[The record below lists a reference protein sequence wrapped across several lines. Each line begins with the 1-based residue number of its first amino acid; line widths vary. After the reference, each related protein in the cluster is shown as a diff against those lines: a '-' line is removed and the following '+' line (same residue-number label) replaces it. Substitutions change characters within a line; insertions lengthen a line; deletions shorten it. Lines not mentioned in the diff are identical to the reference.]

1 VDIALAHIAVMETS
15 RSLQQEIRRDGFVAV
30 IDARTG
36 ERRSSAKGHIAVPVS
51 FFGIVLGLA
60 GLGGAWRVAGRV
72 WQLPSIIGEA
82 LMFTAGI
89 VWALVLVLYAAKW
102 IYGREEALRELEDP
116 IQCCFVG
123 LIGVATMLISIAA
136 LPYSRLAAQ
145 IAFAIGASFTLAF
158 AVWRTGIL
166 WRGGRDPGATTPV
179 LYLPTVAGA
188 FVTATAAAALGRP
201 DWGQLAFGAGLFSW
215 LAIES
220 VLLHRLYT
228 VTEMP
233 APLRPTLG
241 IQLAP
246 PVVGG
251 LAYLSVTTGAPD
263 QFAYAMLGYGLL
275 QALLLLRLLP
285 WIRQQPFA
293 PSYWAFTFG
302 ATALA
307 AVPLDMVERGTTGA
321 VASIAPY
328 IFVAAN
334 IVVAL
339 IALATLRLMFQGQL
353 LPKAAA

>member
-1 VDIALAHIAVMETS
+1 MQTS
-15 RSLQQEIRRDGFVAV
+15 RSRQQEIRRERVETV
-30 IDARTG
+30 IDGRIGARQ
-36 ERRSSAKGHIAVPVS
+36 SSRKAHIAVPAS

-60 GLGGAWRVAGRV
+60 GLGGAWRVAARV
-72 WQLPSIIGEA
+72 WQLPSVIGEA
-82 LMFTAGI
+82 LMLIAGI
-89 VWALVLVLYAAKW
+89 VWALMLALYAAKW
-102 IYGREEALRELEDP
+102 IYAREDALQELEHP

-123 LIGVATMLISIAA
+123 LIGVATMLISMAA

-145 IAFAIGASFTLAF
+145 IAFVLGAAFTLGF

-166 WRGGRDPGATTPV
+166 WQGGRDPSATTPV

-188 FVTATAAAALGRP
+188 FVTATAAAALGYR

-228 VTEMP
+228 VTSMP

-251 LAYLSVTTGAPD
+251 VAYLSVTTGTPD
-263 QFAYAMLGYGLL
+263 LLAYAMLGYGLL

-285 WIRQQPFA
+285 WMRQQPFA

-307 AVPLDMVERGTTGA
+307 AVPLDMMERGTTEA
-321 VASIAPY
+321 VALIAPY
-328 IFVAAN
+328 LFVAAN
-334 IVVAL
+334 IVVGL
-339 IALATLRLMFQGQL
+339 IAVATVRLIVKGRL
-353 LPKAAA
+353 LPKAAT